1 MHIGVSRLILRRIVK
16 PDCKFIR
23 TAMRF
28 VQFEEGGRR
37 RLGVERE
44 TNGDVVDLSK
54 ADPTLPTDMRGFL
67 DGGQKMLLA
76 AKSAVDSGHPSTIL
90 PRQNVKIVA
99 PIYNPDKV
107 LCIGMNY
114 KDHCEEQNAPIP
126 TEPVIFNKFPSCIIG
141 PTDDL
146 IYPEETEQLDW
157 EVELTIVIGRE
168 AKKVK
173 EADAKNYV
181 FGFTVA
187 HDVSARDWQLSKGKN
202 GGQWAIGKAMDGF
215 CPLGPAIVM
224 KEDLVDPHN
233 LGLRCLVNGTA
244 KQDSST
250 NQMIFQTAS
259 LVAFVSRFMTLKPG
273 DLILTG
279 TPPGVGVFRKP
290 PEFLK
295 KGDVVVCEI
304 DQIGRIENK
313 VV

>member
-1 MHIGVSRLILRRIVK
+1 MHIGVSRFILRRIAT
-16 PDCKFIR
+16 PGCKFKR

-28 VQFEEGGRR
+28 VQFEEGGKR
-37 RLGVERE
+37 RLGVEKE
-44 TNGDVVDLSK
+44 ANGDIVDLSK

-67 DGGQKMLLA
+67 DGGQRMLLA
-76 AKSAVDSGHPSTIL
+76 AKRIPIQYIDDYNDVIIIIQLFFSAVDSGHQDTIL
-90 PRQNVKIVA
+90 PRQNVK
-99 PIYNPDKV
+99 
-107 LCIGMNY
+107 
-114 KDHCEEQNAPIP
+114 EE
-126 TEPVIFNKFPSCIIG
+126 
-141 PTDDL
+141 
-146 IYPEETEQLDW
+146 
-157 EVELTIVIGRE
+157 
-168 AKKVK
+168 
-173 EADAKNYV
+173 DAMNYV

-202 GGQWAIGKAMDGF
+202 GGQWTIGKAMDCF

-233 LGLRCLVNGTA
+233 LGLRCLVNGKA

-250 NQMIFQTAS
+250 KQMIFQTAS

-295 KGDVVVCEI
+295 V
-304 DQIGRIENK
+304 RINLYC
-313 VV
+313 V